1 MELAEARIELL
12 LPKRRELEQ
21 AAAAAPEAPSFLEA
35 LHGPAVSVIAEVKRR
50 SPSRGELDRT
60 LRAGERA
67 AAYVRGGATAISV
80 LTEPARFGGSAD
92 DLREVIAAAGVP
104 VLRKDF
110 IVHEVQVLETRAMGA
125 AAVLL
130 IARALTPSALDAL
143 VRAARAHGV
152 EPVVEV
158 RSRAELARA
167 VRAGATAIG
176 VNARDLE
183 TLAVDDSVPRELL
196 GLVPREAI
204 AIGESGIRDR
214 AAVEAV
220 ALAGADAVL
229 VGSALSL
236 SRDPEQAVRDLAGVG
251 RTRR

>member
-1 MELAEARIELL
+1 MAEGRIARL

-21 AAAAAPEAPSFLEA
+21 AAANAPDAPSFLDA
-35 LHGPAVSVIAEVKRR
+35 LRGTAVSVIAEVKRR
-50 SPSRGELDRT
+50 SPSKGDLDPK
-60 LRAGERA
+60 LRAGDRA
-67 AAYVRGGATAISV
+67 AAYVSGGAAAISV

-92 DLREVIAAAGVP
+92 DLREAVAAVRAP

-110 IVHEVQVLETRAMGA
+110 IVHEVQILETRAMGA

-130 IARALTPSALDAL
+130 IARALAPSTLDML
-143 VRAARAHGV
+143 VRAARGHSL
-152 EPVVEV
+152 EPLVEV
-158 RSRAELARA
+158 RSRDELERA

-183 TLAVDDSVPRELL
+183 TLVVDDSVPQELL
-196 GLVPREAI
+196 GLVPREVI

-214 AAVEAV
+214 AAVEAL

-229 VGSALSL
+229 VGSVLSVA
-236 SRDPEQAVRDLAGVG
+236 RDPEEAVRALAGVS
-251 RTRR
+251 RRPR